1 MGKYCT
7 WRSIHSPAG
16 YPDLC
21 LAKPGR
27 LIYAE
32 LKSEK
37 GKVSDKQ
44 REWLDTL
51 KAAGAEAYVWR
62 PSQFEEAV
70 EILRG
75 KKEANGNLICD
86 GCKREV
92 DVLHFTQQ
100 AEAELAKEEANHAN
114 Q

>member
-1 MGKYCT
+1 MKPNEITEAQFQRQIRQLASTFGFSVYCT

-75 KKEANGNLICD
+75 KKKVQE
-86 GCKREV
+86 
-92 DVLHFTQQ
+92 
-100 AEAELAKEEANHAN
+100 
-114 Q
+114 